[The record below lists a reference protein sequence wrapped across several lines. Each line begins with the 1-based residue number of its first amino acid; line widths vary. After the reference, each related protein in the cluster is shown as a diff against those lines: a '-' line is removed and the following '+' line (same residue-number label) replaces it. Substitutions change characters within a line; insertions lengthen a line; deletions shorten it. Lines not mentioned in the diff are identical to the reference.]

1 MSTLFFNQLLI
12 LTLRAVLLTGDL
24 MNRLV
29 DLSEIFIKELL
40 FNLEMEIAS
49 FKLTMTK
56 SNLTIDIQMLSLI
69 SDRLAVSINLKI
81 VRMQ

>member
-1 MSTLFFNQLLI
+1 M
-12 LTLRAVLLTGDL
+12 LLTGDL

-29 DLSEIFIKELL
+29 VLSEIFIKELL

-69 SDRLAVSINLKI
+69 SDRQTSCEYKFENSANAINVLL
-81 VRMQ
+81 